1 MATAVILMPVMMA
14 FLAMAGASAFGK
26 PKPSAAQY
34 QYKMTICHQTG
45 SDTNPEVTITVSANA
60 VAKHVNN
67 HGDTLGPC
75 PTAPVLTSSAA
86 DAGDGEGNGKG
97 KGQGN
102 GQGQGNS
109 QGQGNGKGKNK

>member
-1 MATAVILMPVMMA
+1 MRNRRPRLATAVILMPVMVA

-34 QYKMTICHQTG
+34 QYKVTICHQTG
-45 SDTNPEVTITVSANA
+45 SDTNPAVTITVSAKA
-60 VAKHVNN
+60 VSTHVNK

-75 PTAPVLTSSAA
+75 PTVLSASAA
-86 DAGDGEGNGKG
+86 DAGNGADNGNG

-102 GQGQGNS
+102 GQGQGN
-109 QGQGNGKGKNK
+109 GKGKKK